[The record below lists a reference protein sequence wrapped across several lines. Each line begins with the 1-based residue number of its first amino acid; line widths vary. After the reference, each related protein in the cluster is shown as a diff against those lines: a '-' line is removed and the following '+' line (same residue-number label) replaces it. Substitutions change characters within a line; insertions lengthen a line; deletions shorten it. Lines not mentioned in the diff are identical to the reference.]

1 MSNVTNVGTKMSG
14 SIFGARFMSMLT
26 LSDSGFQVPGS
37 REHSIGQN
45 AHKVV
50 SFYSP
55 VLMPPLCEVAPSPL
69 QPLLPQP
76 AIPPSPSSPPRE
88 PFSPLS
94 EVEEELFDITIQL
107 DCALREFDAQGG
119 IVNISHYTKSIVDE
133 LVSGYMLRN
142 NRD

>member
-1 MSNVTNVGTKMSG
+1 MSNAIDVGTKMSG

-26 LSDSGFQVPGS
+26 PSDSGFQVPGS

-55 VLMPPLCEVAPSPL
+55 VLMPPLCEVAPSPS
-69 QPLLPQP
+69 QPLPPQP
-76 AIPPSPSSPPRE
+76 AIPPSPPSPPRE
-88 PFSPLS
+88 PFPPLS
-94 EVEEELFDITIQL
+94 EVEEELFDIAIRL
-107 DCALREFDAQGG
+107 DCALHEFDTRGG
-119 IVNISHYTKSIVDE
+119 VVNISHYTNSIVNE